1 MIAWHVVELCKEKR
15 LVENKIFKRI
25 EFSAIR
31 KEDILKAINEPRDIN
46 QNLVNA
52 AITRRF
58 LDKFF
63 GYKIS
68 PITTRRTI
76 FGKSAGRVQ
85 SPTLGILCAREKEI
99 DLFVPE
105 EFWELIIE
113 FSDDNGNIIQL

>member
-1 MIAWHVVELCKEKR
+1 MNSLRGTLLNYAKKNCQ
-15 LVENKIFKRI
+15 NKTFKRI

-31 KEDILKAINEPRDIN
+31 KLDILDAIKKPRNVN
-46 QNLVNA
+46 QNLVDA

-76 FGKSAGRVQ
+76 FGKSAGRPV
-85 SPTLGILCAREKEI
+85 STLKILCEEKR
-99 DLFVPE
+99 
-105 EFWELIIE
+105 
-113 FSDDNGNIIQL
+113 